1 MSKKI
6 TITKQDAVWS
16 LIAAKRTL
24 DAKDLAA
31 ALECTTQNAMYWLEL
46 FRSMGR
52 LTRVEVGKAFLFAV
66 TPRAEK
72 MRVKDGADLRPM
84 VEIACKHHHRAFIP
98 AGDGFGYWECS
109 ECEQAWDMTDIDD
122 IPF

>member
-6 TITKQDAVWS
+6 TVTKQDAVWS
-16 LIAAKRTL
+16 FIAAKRTL
-24 DAKDLAA
+24 DAKDLAE

-46 FRSMGR
+46 FRAMGR

-66 TPRAEK
+66 TARAEK
-72 MRVKDGADLRPM
+72 MRVKDSADMRPL
-84 VEIACKHHHRAFIP
+84 VKLACLHEYMAAIH
-98 AGDGFGYWECS
+98 AGDGYFYWECPD
-109 ECEQAWDMTDIDD
+109 CGQTWDMSDIDD